1 MTAREHTT
9 TSELM
14 ASRTAVV
21 CCIVWITIAGL
32 AAGSNAGRSS
42 QADLTASP
50 VETEYICVSLRALQ
64 EDIQTNL
71 ANRAKLQQRYQQVGG
86 ISRIEGFITVNEP
99 DDRDVILVG
108 RKLAGRPTLH
118 LDDLLVNMRCVDY
131 RGSYPYCSLD
141 PLPKHIRKLN
151 DVFRQSS
158 GSQDDWDDLFKKVK
172 EAIGPQKVVVGG
184 VPKNSRHAHIMIDAD
199 YHMKKVSQGLLKLP
213 NVKSSLD
220 ISREKAEQYIRNGQA
235 IPPSRPSMSRFWFH
249 VQHGNPTFQEADGI
263 VWLDDCQVVIL
274 TEKQATTSSGEL
286 YDVKEDDPIATA
298 FADNLSR
305 EFSNLTTSVAVYADL
320 ENLFRLRALLL
331 AMRHRQALSILRTD
345 FNEYLRK
352 YRYLGGT
359 PMDPSLPGLANQ
371 EKFEHS
377 TQTKLEHS
385 IQTQT
390 LILTWLTCG
399 GVSMDMP
406 VTDSSFRDDQKSWLS
421 RFRTKA
427 LLARPSND
435 EAIWEVRAS
444 ADLVIHWPHP
454 YVPANPDVLDSFL
467 LASAY
472 RLSVGSSIWQCHPI
486 WVEDYRRKF

>member
-9 TSELM
+9 APELV

-21 CCIVWITIAGL
+21 CCIVWITITGL
-32 AAGSNAGRSS
+32 AAGSNADRSS
-42 QADLTASP
+42 RADLTASS
-50 VETEYICVSLRALQ
+50 VETEYICVSLRAL
-64 EDIQTNL
+64 EKKIQANL

-86 ISRIEGFITVNEP
+86 ISRIDGFITVNEP

-108 RKLAGRPTLH
+108 RKLTKRPTLH
-118 LDDLLVNMRCVDY
+118 LDDLLVNMRCVG
-131 RGSYPYCSLD
+131 RGSCPYCSLD

-158 GSQDDWDDLFKKVK
+158 GSQDDSDDLFKKVK
-172 EAIGPQKVVVGG
+172 DAIGPQQVVVGG

-220 ISREKAEQYIRNGQA
+220 ISREKAKQYIRNGQA

-249 VQHGNPTFQEADGI
+249 VQHGRPTFQEADGI

-298 FADNLSR
+298 FADNLSQ
-305 EFSNLTTSVAVYADL
+305 EFSNLTTSVPVYADL

-331 AMRHRQALSILRTD
+331 AMRHRQALSILITD
-345 FNEYLRK
+345 FNAYLRK
-352 YRYLGGT
+352 YQYLGET
-359 PMDPSLPGLANQ
+359 PMKPSLPGLANQ

-390 LILTWLTCG
+390 LILIWLTCG

-406 VTDSSFRDDQKSWLS
+406 VTNDSFHKDQKGWLS

-427 LLARPSND
+427 LLARPSQD

-444 ADLVIHWPHP
+444 ADLVINWPQR
-454 YVPANPDVLDSFL
+454 YVPQNPEALVSF
-467 LASAY
+467 
-472 RLSVGSSIWQCHPI
+472 RLVSTSWPSLGSSIWQCHPI
-486 WVEDYRRKF
+486 WVGDYRREF